1 MMLKDPPVEITDR
14 LLMLGTS
21 EYPLYVYRGR
31 RSTTIFEGGVG
42 AVGPVLLEQLGRAGI
57 AADLVRQVVVT
68 HAHPDHVMAVP
79 LLGRVFPGIAV
90 LASEVAAKTLAAEK
104 VVAFFRQVDE
114 AITRSLA
121 QAGRIGPEHRG
132 EAPPDGR
139 IAVDRIIG
147 EGDTVSVDDE
157 TAFVVLAT
165 PGHSECSLSFH
176 EPRQKLLVISDAT
189 GYYLPEG
196 DWFWPNYFSDYGA
209 YVGSMK
215 RLAGLGAQVLCLSH
229 NAAIKGVADVRA
241 YFDKAIAATEAYH
254 ARIVAEAKEGR
265 PVRQI
270 AEQLGAEVYARTQL
284 MSLEF
289 FQKNCGLLVKLSLRH
304 EGIGADK

>member
-1 MMLKDPPVEITDR
+1 MLLKDPPVEITDR
-14 LLMLGTS
+14 LLMLGTR
-21 EYPLYVYRGR
+21 EYPLYVCRGR
-31 RSTTIFEGGVG
+31 RSATIFEGGVG
-42 AVGPVLLEQLGRAGI
+42 AVGGVLVEQLARAGI
-57 AADLVRQVVVT
+57 AADTVKQVVVT

-79 LLGRVFPGIAV
+79 LFRRAFPQIAV
-90 LASEVAAKTLAAEK
+90 LAGEAAAKTLAAEK

-121 QAGRIGPEHRG
+121 QAGRIGPEQRG

-139 IAVDRIIG
+139 IVVDRIIG

-176 EPRQKLLVISDAT
+176 EPRLKLLIISDAT

-196 DWFWPNYFSDYGA
+196 DWFWPNYFSDYGV
-209 YVGSMK
+209 YVGSIK
-215 RLAGLGAQVLCLSH
+215 RLAGLPAEVLCLSH
-229 NAAIKGVADVRA
+229 NAAIKGAADVRA
-241 YFDKAIAATEAYH
+241 YFEQAIAATQAYH
-254 ARIVAEAKEGR
+254 ARIVAEAKAGR
-265 PVRQI
+265 PLRQI
-270 AEQLGAEVYARTQL
+270 AEQLGAEVHARTQL
-284 MSLEF
+284 MPLEF